1 LNKIFSHEKKQEV
14 IKTMRIY
21 SNIKT
26 NKIKEN
32 NKKKDKKKAMK
43 RMKIKIRQKN
53 K

>member
-32 NKKKDKKKAMK
+32 NKKKDKKKGNE
-43 RMKIKIRQKN
+43 KN
-53 K
+53 EDQN

>member
-26 NKIKEN
+26 NKKKEN
-32 NKKKDKKKAMK
+32 NKKKRIKKGNE
-43 RMKIKIRQKN
+43 KN
-53 K
+53 EDQN

>member
-32 NKKKDKKKAMK
+32 NKKKAMK